1 MNSYCVNA
9 LLSLVLVLPVTLK
22 TTEPALIALKIE
34 RRNWSGKIK
43 PGERIEVDNEWGEVR
58 VRFGGNKGQVEYL
71 AVLQPLTLGTARV
84 TVAAEP
90 ITGGLHIVTR
100 VENGALPAG
109 AKDRA
114 DLTIFV
120 PKGSPLRVRTLRG
133 LIDISGI
140 KGDVNAE
147 TEAGEISI
155 RTVEGLVKTINQ
167 HGTTTVLLERLAD
180 HTEQT
185 FESLTGDITVSLPT
199 TAEPM
204 VTIGTSGDIC
214 SDVSIVIVHHP
225 HEEPSKIATARVGA
239 GVSSLLIRSKR
250 GNIHLRQREDV
261 RTGSTTV
268 EHPTIDS
275 DD

>member
-133 LIDISGI
+133 LIDIS
-140 KGDVNAE
+140 
-147 TEAGEISI
+147 I